1 MLMPCLP
8 DRHYAPDK
16 PPRRIVASQEEDEDD
31 EDEERYL
38 DLDRDRQPVQHDD
51 DDLRWLH
58 RDEHPEP
65 GTRSPVERQGSG
77 SDGSGRTPPLQVP
90 LGADEDDEEDD
101 YIHEHHRKGEQVA
114 SSSRRATA
122 AREGEVGT
130 KRAAMQDILAA
141 RIPQVVIKRAAGD
154 VVHARGEREVVQQCV
169 PGDGDKVDF
178 MALVRLEAER
188 QRSRE
193 PIDRLGGRP
202 SKDLET
208 KFNGFKFKKVRK
220 AGEGGFS
227 LEPYPAIRAWLDR
240 VAAQPGHV
248 LIDA

>member
-1 MLMPCLP
+1 M
-8 DRHYAPDK
+8 
-16 PPRRIVASQEEDEDD
+16 
-31 EDEERYL
+31 
-38 DLDRDRQPVQHDD
+38 
-51 DDLRWLH
+51 
-58 RDEHPEP
+58 
-65 GTRSPVERQGSG
+65 
-77 SDGSGRTPPLQVP
+77 
-90 LGADEDDEEDD
+90 
-101 YIHEHHRKGEQVA
+101 HEHHRKGEQVA

-154 VVHARGEREVVQQCV
+154 GVQARGEREVVQQFA
-169 PGDGDKVDF
+169 PGDGDKIDF

-227 LEPYPAIRAWLDR
+227 TVWQVRGPTAVPDPR
-240 VAAQPGHV
+240 QPGQYVEVPEQEQAYFAMKQVTLKKMEKISREEV
-248 LIDA
+248 LEECNLLLSLAGKRNNEDYILRFFGWKSSTGSLKILLELGEHDFNHILRDGRLSRHDIRQYWQQVRRGCADVCA